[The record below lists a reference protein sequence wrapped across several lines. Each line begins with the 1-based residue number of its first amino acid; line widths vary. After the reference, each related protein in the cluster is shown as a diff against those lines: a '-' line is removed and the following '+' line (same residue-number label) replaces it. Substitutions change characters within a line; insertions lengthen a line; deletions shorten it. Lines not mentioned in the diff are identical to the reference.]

1 MKTLEY
7 NNEAE
12 RQSIID
18 REVGSG
24 FTLSEERN
32 HSDGDFLV
40 FITAGEAVAKE
51 KKDAKKDL
59 SERDRSGVD
68 VRLLEDIA
76 ELLIAKGVFAENEL
90 PPQAQ
95 ERLNKRR
102 ELRAKI

>member
-1 MKTLEY
+1 MKSLEY
-7 NNEAE
+7 NSETE
-12 RQSIID
+12 RQTIID
-18 REVGSG
+18 REVGNG
-24 FTLSEERN
+24 HILSEERN
-32 HSDGDFLV
+32 HKDGDFLV
-40 FITAGEAVAKE
+40 FITSGELAAKE

-95 ERLNKRR
+95 ERFNKRR